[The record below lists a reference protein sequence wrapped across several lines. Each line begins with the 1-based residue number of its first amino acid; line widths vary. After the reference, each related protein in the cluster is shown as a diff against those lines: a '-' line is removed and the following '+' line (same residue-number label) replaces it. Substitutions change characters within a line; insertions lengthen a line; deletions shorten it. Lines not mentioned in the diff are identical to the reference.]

1 MTDQRGFTLI
11 EMLVSLS
18 IFAVITSFV
27 IANYR
32 VGQQGDELRISAQ
45 LVGSMVRRAQTAA
58 IAGGEIASC
67 VGGAVNGKVCTPGI
81 SAACADGDCLR
92 DIPRGYG
99 VHFSSAAGKERTMV
113 YFADTNGDRR
123 FDPQEAVRSESV
135 SSGAFVSVTGV
146 FPDDGSG
153 SLDIVF
159 VPPKPNVLYNAATD
173 ETEAVVTLRH
183 RSTGK
188 EQTIRINRVSGQVSV
203 D

>member
-1 MTDQRGFTLI
+1 MKDLRGFTLI

-18 IFAVITSFV
+18 IFSVITGFV

-58 IAGGEIASC
+58 IAGGEVSSC
-67 VGGAVNGKVCTPGI
+67 VGGAAEGDVCKPGA
-81 SAACADGDCLR
+81 STACADGNCLR

-99 VHFSSAAGKERTMV
+99 VHLSSAVGQERTMV
-113 YFADTNGDRR
+113 YFADTDGDRR
-123 FDPQEAVRSESV
+123 FGPGEAVRTESV
-135 SSGAFVSVTGV
+135 SSGAFVDVVRV
-146 FPDDGSG
+146 FPDDVGT
-153 SLDIVF
+153 LDIVF
-159 VPPKPNVLYNAATD
+159 IPPKPNVYYNDATD

-188 EQTIRINRVSGQVSV
+188 EQVVRLNRVSGQVSV
-203 D
+203 E